1 MLAKVNFPGAAEHVA
16 QNRVGYGETVTV
28 IADYAGITARD
39 ALILAMV
46 VATAGAAS
54 EISAA
59 GTAGGFAWTEGAA
72 ARGFLGDL
80 GGQAGLGG
88 GPNTR
93 NRLAAFAKEEDWA
106 GTTTV
111 GLAVMDFSNQGRT
124 L

>member
-59 GTAGGFAWTEGAA
+59 GTAGGFTWTGVAA
-72 ARGFLGDL
+72 ARGFLGYL
-80 GGQAGLGG
+80 GGQTGVSG
-88 GPNTR
+88 GPNTE
-93 NRLAAFAKEEDWA
+93 NALAAFGKREDWS
-106 GTTTV
+106 GTTS
-111 GLAVMDFSNQGRT
+111 LASAIMAFAHPGQA
-124 L
+124 

>member
-59 GTAGGFAWTEGAA
+59 GTAGGFTWTGVGG
-72 ARGFLGDL
+72 ARGFLGYL
-80 GGQAGLGG
+80 GGQAGLSRRQNSQNSMG
-88 GPNTR
+88 
-93 NRLAAFAKEEDWA
+93 RLDKRE
-106 GTTTV
+106 
-111 GLAVMDFSNQGRT
+111 
-124 L
+124 